1 MEKWKNSHIS
11 STQSVNTTPFCA
23 HTQALVPGHP
33 VDSPIEFMLSSE
45 PHPCYNLGTG
55 DGLCLLEEGRDWL
68 ILWGVLLNKTDSLQ
82 ILDLSLE
89 ITVSDETLG
98 RHRNYCVV

>member
-1 MEKWKNSHIS
+1 MYNVTSG
-11 STQSVNTTPFCA
+11 TQSVKW
-23 HTQALVPGHP
+23 
-33 VDSPIEFMLSSE
+33 
-45 PHPCYNLGTG
+45 

-98 RHRNYCVV
+98 RHRNYCAV